1 MKWAFSVLVI
11 LLSLFL
17 NACGGDDDFNRRFVD
32 PSQVRFVN
40 LVPNAPT
47 LSYDLNG
54 TLFATV
60 SYAQSSGL
68 RTVSAGSFEAVVS
81 HFDAA
86 GTTEVII
93 DTIGSPL
100 CRISFWTH
108 LLNLSTISPTTCHS
122 FLLPCD
128 SLVVLM

>member
-47 LSYDLNG
+47 L
-54 TLFATV
+54 T
-60 SYAQSSGL
+60 
-68 RTVSAGSFEAVVS
+68 
-81 HFDAA
+81 
-86 GTTEVII
+86 
-93 DTIGSPL
+93 
-100 CRISFWTH
+100 
-108 LLNLSTISPTTCHS
+108 S
-122 FLLPCD
+122 FLCPIKWIAHCERRQF
-128 SLVVLM
+128 